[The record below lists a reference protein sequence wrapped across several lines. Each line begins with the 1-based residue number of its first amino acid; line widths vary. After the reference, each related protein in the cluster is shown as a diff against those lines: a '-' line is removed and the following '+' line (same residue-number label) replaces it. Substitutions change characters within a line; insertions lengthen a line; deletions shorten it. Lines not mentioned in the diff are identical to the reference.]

1 MKNNEIKEFSCPV
14 TYTISIVGGKWKWI
28 ILYMIYR
35 QGTIRYGELKKKLPP
50 IAHKTLSQQLNELED
65 SVIIHRKQ
73 YNQIPPRVEYSL
85 TEKGKSLI
93 PILIQMA
100 QWGEQNMHSQTET
113 IVHGYKSSI

>member
-1 MKNNEIKEFSCPV
+1 MKNNELIEFSCPV

-35 QGTIRYGELKKKLPP
+35 QGIIRYGELKKRLPS
-50 IAHKTLSQQLNELED
+50 IAHKTLSQQLDELEE
-65 SVIIHRKQ
+65 SAIIHREQ
-73 YNQIPPRVEYSL
+73 YNQMPPRVEYSL

-100 QWGEQNMHSQTET
+100 QWGEQNMRSQVET
-113 IVHGYKSSI
+113 IV

>member
-35 QGTIRYGELKKKLPP
+35 QTIIRYGELKKRLPS
-50 IAHKTLSQQLNELED
+50 IAHKTLSQQLKELEE
-65 SVIIHRKQ
+65 SALVHREQ
-73 YNQIPPRVEYSL
+73 YDQIPPRVEYSL

-93 PILIQMA
+93 PILTLMA
-100 QWGEQNMHSQTET
+100 QWGEQNKLSQAIIT
-113 IVHGYKSSI
+113 G